1 MSPIVGSVSPRYLKH
16 RANAWVNGF
25 TLVYVR
31 GDGTFNLY
39 QVVITD
45 GVAQLRLGDIQPQ
58 RSIAFAPTSKS
69 HFVRFKQI

>member
-31 GDGTFNLY
+31 DDGTFNCFPA
-39 QVVITD
+39 VITD
-45 GVAQLRLGDIQPQ
+45 GVFSFGPVTYTHKDA
-58 RSIAFAPTSKS
+58 A
-69 HFVRFKQI
+69 